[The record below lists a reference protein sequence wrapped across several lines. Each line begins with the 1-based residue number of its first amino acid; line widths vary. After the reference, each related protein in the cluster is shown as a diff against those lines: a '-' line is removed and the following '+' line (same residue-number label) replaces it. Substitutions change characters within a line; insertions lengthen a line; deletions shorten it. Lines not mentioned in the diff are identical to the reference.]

1 MSQKDTEDESNPW
14 YHLSLPL
21 ARPHRA
27 LICPLR
33 VIGRTRLRLLAP
45 RAFGKLLGKVFRP
58 DVCTALHRPAALWTG
73 ASGRT

>member
-1 MSQKDTEDESNPW
+1 MSQKDTEDELDPW

-33 VIGRTRLRLLAP
+33 VIGRTRLRLLAD
-45 RAFGKLLGKVFRP
+45 RTAFWKLLRKVFRP
-58 DVCTALHRPAALWTG
+58 DACAALHQTAVL
-73 ASGRT
+73 